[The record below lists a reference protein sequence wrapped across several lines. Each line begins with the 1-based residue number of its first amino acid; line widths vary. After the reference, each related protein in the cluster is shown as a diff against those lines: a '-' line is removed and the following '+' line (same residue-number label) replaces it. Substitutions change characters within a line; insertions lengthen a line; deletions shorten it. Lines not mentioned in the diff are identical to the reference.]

1 MNRNYFYSILVVGAM
16 VFLCSCGYK
25 EDDGDALKLVAVG
38 QALIKVDP
46 RVSWEDPFGSIRP
59 FVEAADVG
67 FTNFEM
73 AVNGKGNEC
82 GVPDGYITV
91 LGEPRIGAEDQPGNT
106 SWPHAVDRSVME
118 FLSGMGFN
126 LMSLSNNH
134 AWDLGSCGVEAT
146 RAAADL
152 YGVTHAGTGRSVEE
166 AVAPA
171 YLNVRGSKIG
181 LVAATTCHDERDILT
196 GTVNGVWTGHQDD
209 WDRNIAAVE
218 EAARNADF
226 VIFYQHFQI
235 DVDEFAGMQDGEATV
250 DGHIKVDDVEQWQE
264 DFAKAVI
271 NAGASIYIGH
281 GHRGFDGIE
290 IYKGRPI
297 FRQLGGFAYQGLRPI
312 IGDYDK
318 FFAWQGL
325 LADMTIRDGF
335 VESIEFVPLELDE
348 GGEYFDKYNTVDYL
362 TRRGLSE
369 VATGALASEILERFK
384 NLSTRYG
391 AEVQIRGERAFIEIG
406 GKN

>member
-1 MNRNYFYSILVVGAM
+1 MKRNYFCLVL
-16 VFLCSCGYK
+16 VFGVFPVLGFCG
-25 EDDGDALKLVAVG
+25 EGGEALKLVVVG

-46 RVSWEDPFGSIRP
+46 RVSWDDPYGSIRP
-59 FVEAADVG
+59 FIEAADVG

-73 AVNGKGNEC
+73 AVNGKDNEC
-82 GVPDGYITV
+82 GLPEDYV
-91 LGEPRIGAEDQPGNT
+91 LVSGKPRVGPEVRPGN
-106 SWPHAVDRSVME
+106 SHAVDASVME

-134 AWDLGSCGVEAT
+134 AFDLGVCGVEAT

-171 YLNVRGSKIG
+171 YLTVRGTKIG

-235 DVDEFAGMQDGEATV
+235 DVDEFAGMEDGEENKF
-250 DGHIKVDDVEQWQE
+250 GHIKVNDVEQWQE
-264 DFAKAVI
+264 DFAKAI
-271 NAGASIYIGH
+271 IDAGASIYIGH
-281 GHRGFDGIE
+281 GHRSFDGIE

-297 FRQLGGFAYQGLRPI
+297 FRQLGGFAYQGLFPI
-312 IGDYDK
+312 IGHYDE
-318 FFAWQGL
+318 FLAWEGL
-325 LADMTIRDGF
+325 LAEMTIRDGF

-348 GGEYFDKYNTVDYL
+348 GGEYIDKFNDVDFL
-362 TRRGLSE
+362 TRRGFSE

-384 NLSTRYG
+384 KLSTRYG
-391 AEVQIRGERAFIEIG
+391 AEVQIRGERAYIEIS
-406 GKN
+406 GKD